1 MDATRKNQVIVTAE
15 TLRAKGVSERRGA
28 TNKLAKG
35 GTIRRIITVVRE
47 TFTPFGIS
55 SQKHSPPTGEN
66 TRQKA
71 EKGFSLLSASLSS
84 FLFSSLLLSSLL
96 FLSGLRSIP
105 SVVV

>member
-71 EKGFSLLSASLSS
+71 EKGFSLLFLSASLFSL
-84 FLFSSLLLSSLL
+84 LFSFLL